1 VSPALVIND
10 GAVKWEI
17 TGLQLINTRASLLG
31 ATRVLDDIALD
42 KYTFVRDAYLQRRR
56 SLIFDGDV
64 PETPAAPEEAAS
76 AAAGAA
82 GGTVAP
88 PPQATSA
95 SAPAGAASASR

>member
-1 VSPALVIND
+1 M
-10 GAVKWEI
+10 
-17 TGLQLINTRASLLG
+17 LQLVNTRASLLG
-31 ATRVLDDIALD
+31 ATRVIDEISLD

-56 SLIFDGDV
+56 SLIFDGDA

-88 PPQATSA
+88 PRRRRRHRRRSRAAVAHLVGPST
-95 SAPAGAASASR
+95 PRRAGL